1 MDLATSL
8 PKQST
13 FDDDDTEEDSEAE
26 RWWYSQSNQVKQ
38 EEEDISAGDVYAED
52 KEHDV
57 VDDKKDDL
65 NLDHHPAA
73 EVPPRPPW
81 RLRSDA
87 VLPAPPAAS
96 SSSSA
101 PSAPSASSAPAAPAA
116 PLRRA
121 EPVRE
126 RASPADRRF
135 YEMFG
140 SRREY
145 ERLVRGKTRSRRG
158 ASYRH
163 RQEQRRW

>member
-8 PKQST
+8 PKKSAV
-13 FDDDDTEEDSEAE
+13 DDDDTEEDSEAE
-26 RWWYSQSNQVKQ
+26 RWWYSQGNQVKQ
-38 EEEDISAGDVYAED
+38 EEEDKSAGDVYAED

-57 VDDKKDDL
+57 VNDKKEDL
-65 NLDHHPAA
+65 NFDQHPAA

-96 SSSSA
+96 SASSA
-101 PSAPSASSAPAAPAA
+101 PSAPSASSAPAAPSA

-121 EPVRE
+121 EPVRGH
-126 RASPADRRF
+126 ASSADGPY

-140 SRREY
+140 SKREY

-158 ASYRH
+158 VSHWR
-163 RQEQRRW
+163 REEQRRR